1 MDAAVSPVMVAFAAG
16 KHAPLDHVQDVTAL
30 EMPRLF
36 VAIASSRYI
45 TPGVSEVS
53 STSPGETGTHDGVIA
68 CHAPELFW
76 PYHRYSSVVTL
87 GESTTM
93 TNCADSAGMAEFTG
107 GAYENETTGAEVS
120 TYHCTV
126 HGV

>member
-1 MDAAVSPVMVAFAAG
+1 MVAFAAG

-53 STSPGETGTHDGVIA
+53 STSPGETGTHDGVTRARDAITSA
-68 CHAPELFW
+68 LEA
-76 PYHRYSSVVTL
+76 VV
-87 GESTTM
+87 GR
-93 TNCADSAGMAEFTG
+93 A
-107 GAYENETTGAEVS
+107 
-120 TYHCTV
+120 H
-126 HGV
+126 